1 MWNSGNTHTTFS
13 LPGVV
18 YGVVQLWPCAI
29 AETTQPWVSIA
40 ALGRPVVPPVYC
52 SSATSSHRSA
62 GAGWLLYLPSL
73 LSRSLNAMCQS
84 SRGHD
89 EISFFL
95 AIG

>member
-1 MWNSGNTHTTFS
+1 MWNSGSTHTTFS

-18 YGVVQLWPCAI
+18 RGVVQDWPCAI
-29 AETTQPWVSIA
+29 AETTQPCVSSA
-40 ALGRPVVPPVYC
+40 ALGNPVVPPVYC

-62 GAGWLLYLPSL
+62 GAGWDLYVPSFF
-73 LSRSLNAMCQS
+73 SRSLNDRCQS
-84 SRGHD
+84 SRGQV

>member
-1 MWNSGNTHTTFS
+1 MWNSGSTHTTFS

-18 YGVVQLWPCAI
+18 MGVVQAWPWAI
-29 AETTQPWVSIA
+29 AETTQPCVSMA

-52 SSATSSHRSA
+52 SSATSSQRSV

-73 LSRSLNAMCQS
+73 ASRSLNDMCQS
-84 SRGHD
+84 SRD
-89 EISFFL
+89 QAEISFFL